1 MVRAGV
7 VPRSPQGQR
16 PHPDLPALAQL
27 PLSLY
32 KKVLLITHDAI
43 LPQLAQPTLMI
54 DFLTRACDLGE
65 CGCLVHTTPQPPS
78 VSAAA
83 SLTPVAAPP
92 IPPTPQPLPRST
104 SSPALQPPP
113 PTPCPACGLQLCV
126 RGAVGG
132 DSRGRATLHSVR
144 SAWAGSGSGSEV
156 TAALACL
163 SVCRWGPQPLGLE
176 RAVHPDSQTQP
187 VSVSRGAGLPRPPS
201 PAYLSPS
208 HPAPRGPRSSHRLWH
223 RSPWPG
229 GRGAE

>member
-1 MVRAGV
+1 MRAGV

-78 VSAAA
+78 VSVAA

-104 SSPALQPPP
+104 SSPPLQPPP
-113 PTPCPACGLQLCV
+113 PTPCPACGFQLCV
-126 RGAVGG
+126 RGGCG
-132 DSRGRATLHSVR
+132 RGQQGQGHTPQL
-144 SAWAGSGSGSEV
+144 
-156 TAALACL
+156 TL
-163 SVCRWGPQPLGLE
+163 SVGREWEWE
-176 RAVHPDSQTQP
+176 RGHCSS
-187 VSVSRGAGLPRPPS
+187 SVSICLQVGPS
-201 PAYLSPS
+201 AS
-208 HPAPRGPRSSHRLWH
+208 
-223 RSPWPG
+223 WP
-229 GRGAE
+229 